1 MQDLNYQRLPGY
13 QNYHGYEG
21 FQDNLSYLN
30 PENDRNLHSNI
41 YKMTKRNLFERE
53 QVLTLL

>member
-21 FQDNLSYLN
+21 FQNNLSYLN
-30 PENDRNLHSNI
+30 PENDRNLHLNI
-41 YKMTKRNLFERE
+41 YKMTKRNLC
-53 QVLTLL
+53 QS